1 MSEKEDKSEQ
11 PNFEQ
16 QDVNQQAPASDLVR
30 LSDVLPDNL
39 TIIPVLNRPIFP
51 GVMSPMNF
59 GGQKIISALKH
70 AYNNE
75 NGYVGIVLVKEQDEH
90 DFDLSEL
97 YSFGTIAKIYR
108 MQAGNE
114 NQAQVIL
121 QGMHRFEYV
130 KTRQTKNI
138 LKWDVKYYK
147 DPEEKP
153 DEVLKAYANSII
165 GSVKELI
172 KKNSLM
178 QEQLRMI
185 LSNIP
190 NDKPGLLMDLIS
202 SILSADPEKLQ
213 ELLESVNLT
222 DRGEKLL
229 VLLREEI
236 ELSEIQGKIQKQID
250 EKVNKQQKEFFLREQ
265 LKAIK
270 QELGLEKDDKSQEI
284 EKLKDRIKDLKLTE
298 EVKQVIDEEMEKM
311 QVLEPSSSEYQVT
324 RSYLNTL
331 TELPW
336 GVFSEDNTDIKRARS
351 ILDRD
356 HYGLQDVKDAILQY
370 ISTIIKRGTISGS
383 IICLVGPPGVGK
395 TSVGRSIANA
405 LDREFFRFSVG
416 GMRDEAEIKGHRRT
430 YIGAMPGKIIQ
441 SLKRT
446 GTSNPVI
453 MLDEIDKLGI
463 SFQGDPA
470 SALLEVLDPE
480 QNKDFLDHY
489 LDVRYDLSNILFIT
503 TANQLDTIP
512 RPLLD
517 RMELIQLP
525 GYIMQEKV
533 EIAKRYL
540 IPRQAKRHGLKMKE
554 INITDKALEILID
567 RYAREAGVRNLE
579 KRIQKIMRKTTLK
592 QAEEGMVKANISRK
606 NVEDFAGKP
615 VFSTEKLYNKKVPGV
630 ALGLA
635 WTSMGGATLYAEA
648 NAIKS
653 KSGRYKQTGQL
664 GNVMKESTQIAYSY
678 VRSILCKENKYCKFF
693 DEHEVH
699 LHVPAGATPKDGP
712 SAGITMAL
720 ALYSLATNK
729 PVKKDLAMTGELTL
743 TGKVLPIGG
752 VREKTIAARRVGVH
766 NLIFPK
772 ENKTDFE
779 DLPDHLKE
787 GISPHF
793 ADYFTDVLKVA
804 YNDKES

>member
-75 NGYVGIVLVKEQDEH
+75 NGYVGIVLIKEQDEH

-664 GNVMKESTQIAYSY
+664 GDVMKESTQIAYSY

-729 PVKKDLAMTGELTL
+729 PIKKDLAMTGELTL